1 MKERLGKL
9 SVRGTARFESTH
21 AETERQR
28 VLLHAGS
35 ECDVSALEAATKD
48 GTGVTRKR
56 LSIIA
61 NPIASRLLR
70 RPRLSFAS
78 STLIGVVAEEE
89 AGKLTP
95 PPPLPSHHPYPQSPH
110 AISQRVPLRWCG
122 SRCVSTGSRRRQL
135 LRAADFNG
143 AVSSAAVR
151 TTRHD
156 RKLRQLS
163 LQPTPPSRVPIG
175 EDRGP
180 MALALVPTQRLSA
193 PPRAGTAL
201 HGTPLDDDRVAAVR
215 MLLTRPPPLLQP

>member
-1 MKERLGKL
+1 M
-9 SVRGTARFESTH
+9 TARAPFS
-21 AETERQR
+21 
-28 VLLHAGS
+28 
-35 ECDVSALEAATKD
+35 
-48 GTGVTRKR
+48 
-56 LSIIA
+56 
-61 NPIASRLLR
+61 
-70 RPRLSFAS
+70 
-78 STLIGVVAEEE
+78 
-89 AGKLTP
+89 
-95 PPPLPSHHPYPQSPH
+95 
-110 AISQRVPLRWCG
+110 
-122 SRCVSTGSRRRQL
+122 SRRQLLLL

-180 MALALVPTQRLSA
+180 MALALAGVPTQRLSA

-201 HGTPLDDDRVAAVR
+201 HGTPLDDDRVAAATIR